1 MPENSLDRR
10 NFIKLLSTGSAA
22 LGLGFSAPTLLGKT
36 NNGMIVESQDKY
48 GDFPV
53 EIRTNKNFPYE
64 IAPKILKPMKEKN
77 NCFSRNSWDPERRKA
92 LSQLEDLSYKRLIKG
107 EGKVPNQ
114 TRLDY
119 ALMAA
124 AWTYAGS
131 GDITYRWDGP
141 FGQAGMEGL
150 GGRGPWNPADID
162 MTWEE
167 ASLAVKHAARFY
179 GASLAG
185 IAELNPLWIY
195 SDIYSPTREDR
206 MHITHVLTEG
216 ERFEKTRD
224 TWYIPRSMNRVVSL
238 AFEEYYEGIAN
249 SPGRLASAAVGDGY
263 SRMAVTSTTLAEF
276 IRALGYRAL
285 PAGNGVGF
293 SIPIAI
299 DAGIG
304 ELGRLGL
311 LITPKYGPRVRLA
324 KVITDMPLIPD
335 NPISFGVAEFC
346 KACMLCAKHCP
357 SDSITA
363 GPRTWK
369 GKSPSN
375 NPGSLKWFVEPESCH
390 DYNGFSCSNCKQV
403 CPFTKPNNS
412 WLHQMIRM
420 VIKGKIG
427 PLNNLMVNLDQA
439 SGYGKQKQDTE
450 FWKLDGSKTIC
461 GREKM

>member
-1 MPENSLDRR
+1 MPKNPIDRR

-22 LGLGFSAPTLLGKT
+22 LGLGISAPKVLGKT
-36 NNGMIVESQDKY
+36 KNGILVESQDKY

-64 IAPKILKPMKEKN
+64 IDPKVLKPMKEKN

-185 IAELNPLWIY
+185 IAELNPLWMY

-206 MHITHVLTEG
+206 MHITQVLTEG
-216 ERFEKTRD
+216 ERFEKT
-224 TWYIPRSMNRVVSL
+224 
-238 AFEEYYEGIAN
+238 
-249 SPGRLASAAVGDGY
+249 PG
-263 SRMAVTSTTLAEF
+263 
-276 IRALGYRAL
+276 
-285 PAGNGVGF
+285 
-293 SIPIAI
+293 
-299 DAGIG
+299 
-304 ELGRLGL
+304 
-311 LITPKYGPRVRLA
+311 
-324 KVITDMPLIPD
+324 
-335 NPISFGVAEFC
+335 
-346 KACMLCAKHCP
+346 
-357 SDSITA
+357 
-363 GPRTWK
+363 
-369 GKSPSN
+369 
-375 NPGSLKWFVEPESCH
+375 
-390 DYNGFSCSNCKQV
+390 
-403 CPFTKPNNS
+403 
-412 WLHQMIRM
+412 
-420 VIKGKIG
+420 
-427 PLNNLMVNLDQA
+427 
-439 SGYGKQKQDTE
+439 
-450 FWKLDGSKTIC
+450 
-461 GREKM
+461 